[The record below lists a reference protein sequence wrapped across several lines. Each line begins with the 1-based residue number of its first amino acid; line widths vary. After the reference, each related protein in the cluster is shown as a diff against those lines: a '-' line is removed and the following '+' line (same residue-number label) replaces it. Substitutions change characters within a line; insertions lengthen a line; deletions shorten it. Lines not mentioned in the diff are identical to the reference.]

1 MVGGNRHHRGDL
13 RSKVAILVVALGLA
27 GAVAVLA
34 AAQPAANGLP
44 KYTNG
49 YAKWQKLNRKPIT
62 TPGAH
67 TGIKN
72 VYASK
77 PKKGKTYP
85 NGTVVLKTIAQP
97 GKKGLPFQVAVMRK
111 VKGVWRWVEYERS
124 GNRYS
129 AFAKGQVCVSCHV
142 QAKANDWVF
151 TKR

>member
-1 MVGGNRHHRGDL
+1 MRAVAAALIVAVG
-13 RSKVAILVVALGLA
+13 IA
-27 GAVAVLA
+27 GAVAVVA

-49 YAKWQKLNRKPIT
+49 YTKWKKLNRKPIRGGS
-62 TPGAH
+62 PAH
-67 TGIKN
+67 SGVKN

-77 PKKGKTYP
+77 PKKGKRYP

-97 GKKGLPFQVAVMRK
+97 GKKGLPMQVAVMRK
-111 VKGVWRWVEYERS
+111 VRGVWRWVEYERR
-124 GNRYS
+124 GKRYTP
-129 AFAKGQVCVSCHV
+129 FAKGQVCTSCHV

>member
-1 MVGGNRHHRGDL
+1 MRDHHTVMRA
-13 RSKVAILVVALGLA
+13 VAAALVVAVGIA
-27 GAVAVLA
+27 GAVAVVA

-49 YAKWQKLNRKPIT
+49 YAKWKKLNRKPIR

-77 PKKGKTYP
+77 PKKGKKFP
-85 NGTVVLKTIAQP
+85 NGTVVLKTIAKP
-97 GKKGLPFQVAVMRK
+97 GQKGLPFQVAVMRK
-111 VKGVWRWVEYERS
+111 ARGVWRWVEYERS
-124 GNRYS
+124 GNRYGV
-129 AFAKGQVCVSCHV
+129 FAKGQVCVGCHM

-151 TKR
+151 TTR

>member
-1 MVGGNRHHRGDL
+1 MRA
-13 RSKVAILVVALGLA
+13 KIAILVMTLGLA

-34 AAQPAANGLP
+34 SAQPSAKGLP
-44 KYTNG
+44 RYTNG
-49 YAKWQKLNRKPIT
+49 YAKWTKLNRKPIT

-77 PKKGKTYP
+77 RKKGRKYP
-85 NGTVVLKTIAQP
+85 NGTVVLKTIARP
-97 GKKGLPFQVAVMRK
+97 GEKGLPFQVAVMRK

-124 GNRYS
+124 GSRYRV
-129 AFAKGQVCVSCHV
+129 FAKGQVCVSCHM

>member
-1 MVGGNRHHRGDL
+1 MRA
-13 RSKVAILVVALGLA
+13 KIAILVMTLGLA

-34 AAQPAANGLP
+34 SAQPSANGLP
-44 KYTNG
+44 RYTNG
-49 YAKWQKLNRKPIT
+49 YKKWTKLNRKPIT

-77 PKKGKTYP
+77 RKKGRKYP
-85 NGTVVLKTIAQP
+85 NGTVVLKTIARP
-97 GKKGLPFQVAVMRK
+97 GEKGLPFQVAVMRK

-124 GNRYS
+124 GSRYRV
-129 AFAKGQVCVSCHV
+129 FAKGQVCVSCHM

>member
-1 MVGGNRHHRGDL
+1 MGNM
-13 RSKVAILVVALGLA
+13 RSRVAVLVVVLGLA

-49 YAKWQKLNRKPIT
+49 YAKWKKLNRKPIT

-77 PKKGKTYP
+77 PRKRKKFP
-85 NGTVVLKTIAQP
+85 NGTVIVKTIAQP
-97 GKKGLPFQVAVMRK
+97 GQKGLPFQVAVMRK
-111 VKGVWRWVEYERS
+111 VRGVWRWVEYERS
-124 GNRYS
+124 GARYGVL
-129 AFAKGQVCVSCHV
+129 AKGQVCVSCHV

-151 TKR
+151 TRR

>member
-1 MVGGNRHHRGDL
+1 MDGIM
-13 RSKVAILVVALGLA
+13 RSKVAILVVALGVA
-27 GAVAVLA
+27 GAVSVLA

-49 YAKWQKLNRKPIT
+49 YAKWKKLNRKPIT

-77 PKKGKTYP
+77 PKKGKKYP

-97 GKKGLPFQVAVMRK
+97 GQKGLPFQVAVMRK

-124 GNRYS
+124 GSRYTV
-129 AFAKGQVCVSCHV
+129 FAKGQVCVSCHM